1 MIGKINKYINIINL
15 DHHTSSKHPRMPIY
29 KRAAQFAPFAAL
41 TGYHDEI
48 KEASRITINK
58 RVLINEEKL
67 SINNKLKYINDNLIG
82 KKEVLITYYVPDKRK
97 TGGKY
102 INKKGIITKIDLYK
116 NQLVFENKDRISI
129 KEITKINI

>member
-1 MIGKINKYINIINL
+1 MIEKINKYINIINL

-48 KEASRITINK
+48 KEASRITVNK
-58 RVLINEEKL
+58 RALINEEKL
-67 SINNKLKYINDNLIG
+67 LINNKLKYINNNLIG

-116 NQLVFENKDRISI
+116 NQLVFENKDRINI